1 MIPLSTRLCALDR
14 RKITVVG
21 GAASCGNDGGWSP
34 VVRLKRGLS
43 NLRLRSSSWFV
54 RHKLINVTAMTQ
66 ALLFWSYH
74 AYTPVPGS
82 ACIPVLG
89 SCLYPCTWLCL
100 YPCTWLMPVPWTWLC
115 CIPALGS
122 CLCPCTWLCLYPCTW
137 LCLCPCPRLCLY
149 PCTWICLYT
158 IPVIGSACIPVLSN
172 QSSSSLAELMSWP
185 YP

>member
-100 YPCTWLMPVPWTWLC
+100 
-115 CIPALGS
+115 
-122 CLCPCTWLCLYPCTW
+122 
-137 LCLCPCPRLCLY
+137 CPCPRLCLY